1 MRMLSQ
7 GDVAPP
13 GDSRPTVAALL
24 SALAGVRDPELD
36 EPVTSLGFV
45 SACTLSADGDAEVQ
59 LRLPTYFC
67 APNFAYLMVADAYDA
82 VIALPG
88 VRTAQVVLEDHFA
101 SDAINGGVAAQAGF
115 ARSFDGEAVGELHD
129 LRRSFLQKA
138 VMAGTDQVCRPL
150 LQADHDLA
158 DLRGMT
164 LGDLTPSAALDRLRR
179 RRAELGLSAGDD
191 SPLVIDPQTG
201 TAVATEGLP
210 LHLRRAQTTRVSIE
224 ANAGICRGM
233 LRQRYSTSGQG
244 ESMQCEEDQ

>member
-7 GDVAPP
+7 GEAAPP
-13 GDSRPTVAALL
+13 GDSRPTVAAVLG
-24 SALAGVRDPELD
+24 ALAGVRDPELD
-36 EPVTSLGFV
+36 EPLTSLGFV
-45 SACTLSADGDAEVQ
+45 SACTLSADGDAEVR

-82 VIALPG
+82 VSALSG

-101 SDAINGGVAAQAGF
+101 SEAINGGVAAQAGF

-150 LQADHDLA
+150 LQADHELA

-164 LGDLTPSAALDRLRR
+164 LGDLPPSAALDRLRR

-233 LRQRYSTSGQG
+233 LRHRYAGAG
-244 ESMQCEEDQ
+244 VAEEDQ